1 MYNYHIKL
9 VWADIEMKLS
19 ARNKFIGKVTDVT
32 RGAVNGIVK
41 VELSN
46 GQHLTSSITL
56 ESIDDLDITV
66 GKEVTAII
74 KSTSVLIGRGQLTLS
89 ARNKLSGTI
98 IEINRGAVNAI
109 VKVELPSKVVITS
122 SISLEAVDE
131 LDLTVGTEATAII
144 KATDVLLMA

>member
-1 MYNYHIKL
+1 
-9 VWADIEMKLS
+9 MKLS

-41 VELSN
+41 IELSN
-46 GQHLTSSITL
+46 GQNITSSITL
-56 ESIDDLDITV
+56 EAIDDLDITV

-98 IEINRGAVNAI
+98 IDINRGAVNAI
-109 VKVELPSKVVITS
+109 VKVELPSNVVISS
-122 SISLEAVDE
+122 SITLEAVDE
-131 LDLTVGTEATAII
+131 LDLTVGTEVTAVV
-144 KATDVLLMA
+144 KASEVLIMA

>member
-1 MYNYHIKL
+1 
-9 VWADIEMKLS
+9 MKLS

-41 VELSN
+41 IELSN
-46 GQHLTSSITL
+46 GQHITSSITL
-56 ESIDDLDITV
+56 EAIDDLDITV

-98 IEINRGAVNAI
+98 IDTNRGAVNAI
-109 VKVELPSKVVITS
+109 VKVELPSNVVISS
-122 SISLEAVDE
+122 SITLEAVDE
-131 LDLTVGTEATAII
+131 LDLTVGTEVTAVV
-144 KATDVLLMA
+144 KASEVLIMA

>member
-1 MYNYHIKL
+1 
-9 VWADIEMKLS
+9 MKLS

-41 VELSN
+41 IELSN
-46 GQHLTSSITL
+46 GQHITSSITL
-56 ESIDDLDITV
+56 EAIDDLDITV

-98 IEINRGAVNAI
+98 IDINRGAVNAI
-109 VKVELPSKVVITS
+109 VKVELPSNVVISS
-122 SISLEAVDE
+122 SITLEAVDE
-131 LDLTVGTEATAII
+131 LDLTVGMEVTAVV
-144 KATDVLLMA
+144 KASEVLIMA

>member
-1 MYNYHIKL
+1 
-9 VWADIEMKLS
+9 MKLS

-41 VELSN
+41 IELSN
-46 GQHLTSSITL
+46 GQHITSSITL
-56 ESIDDLDITV
+56 EAIDDLDITV

-98 IEINRGAVNAI
+98 VDINRGAVNAI
-109 VKVELPSKVVITS
+109 VKVELPSNVVISS
-122 SISLEAVDE
+122 SITLEAVDE
-131 LDLTVGTEATAII
+131 LDLTVGTEVTAVV
-144 KATDVLLMA
+144 KASEVLIMA

>member
-1 MYNYHIKL
+1 
-9 VWADIEMKLS
+9 MKLS

-41 VELSN
+41 IELSN
-46 GQHLTSSITL
+46 GQHITSSITL
-56 ESIDDLDITV
+56 EAIDDLDITV

-98 IEINRGAVNAI
+98 IDINRGAVNAI
-109 VKVELPSKVVITS
+109 VKVELPSNVVISS
-122 SISLEAVDE
+122 SITLEAVDE
-131 LDLTVGTEATAII
+131 LDLTVGTEVTAVV
-144 KATDVLLMA
+144 KASEVLIMS

>member
-1 MYNYHIKL
+1 
-9 VWADIEMKLS
+9 MKLS
-19 ARNKFIGKVTDVT
+19 ARNKFIGKVVDVT

-41 VELSN
+41 IELSN

-56 ESIDDLDITV
+56 EAIDDLDITV

-98 IEINRGAVNAI
+98 IDLNRGAVNAI
-109 VKVELPSKVVITS
+109 VKVELPSNVVISS
-122 SISLEAVDE
+122 SITLEAVDE
-131 LDLTVGTEATAII
+131 LDLTVGTEVTAVV
-144 KATDVLLMA
+144 KASEVLIMA

>member
-1 MYNYHIKL
+1 
-9 VWADIEMKLS
+9 MKLS

-41 VELSN
+41 VKLSN

-98 IEINRGAVNAI
+98 IDINRGAVNAI
-109 VKVELPSKVVITS
+109 VKVELPSNVVITS
-122 SISLEAVDE
+122 SITLEAVDE
-131 LDLTVGTEATAII
+131 LDLTIGTEVTAVV
-144 KATDVLLMA
+144 KASEVLIMA

>member
-1 MYNYHIKL
+1 MVL
-9 VWADIEMKLS
+9 KLS

-56 ESIDDLDITV
+56 DAIDDLDITV
-66 GKEVTAII
+66 GKEITAVI
-74 KSTSVLIGRGQLTLS
+74 KSTSVLIGRGHLTLS

-98 IEINRGAVNAI
+98 VDINRGAVNAI
-109 VKVELPSKVVITS
+109 VKVELPSKIVITS
-122 SISLEAVDE
+122 SITLEAVDE
-131 LDLTVGTEATAII
+131 LDLTVGTEATAVV
-144 KATDVLLMA
+144 KATDVLIMA

>member
-1 MYNYHIKL
+1 
-9 VWADIEMKLS
+9 MKLS

-41 VELSN
+41 IELSN
-46 GQHLTSSITL
+46 GQHITSSITL
-56 ESIDDLDITV
+56 EAIDDLDITV

-74 KSTSVLIGRGQLTLS
+74 KSTSVLIGRGHLTLS

-98 IEINRGAVNAI
+98 VDINRGAVNAI

-122 SISLEAVDE
+122 SITLEAVDE
-131 LDLTVGTEATAII
+131 LDLTVGTEVTAVV
-144 KATDVLLMA
+144 KASEVLIMA

>member
-1 MYNYHIKL
+1 M
-9 VWADIEMKLS
+9 EMKLS

-41 VELSN
+41 IELSN
-46 GQHLTSSITL
+46 GQHITSSITL
-56 ESIDDLDITV
+56 EAIDDLDITV

-98 IEINRGAVNAI
+98 IDINRGAVNAI
-109 VKVELPSKVVITS
+109 VKVELPSNVVITS
-122 SISLEAVDE
+122 SITLEAVDE
-131 LDLTVGTEATAII
+131 LDLTIGTEVTAVV
-144 KATDVLLMA
+144 KATEVLIMA

>member
-1 MYNYHIKL
+1 
-9 VWADIEMKLS
+9 MKLS

-41 VELSN
+41 IELSN
-46 GQHLTSSITL
+46 EQHITSSITL
-56 ESIDDLDITV
+56 EAIDDLDITV

-98 IEINRGAVNAI
+98 IDINRGAVNAI
-109 VKVELPSKVVITS
+109 VKVELPSNVVISS
-122 SISLEAVDE
+122 SITLEAVDE
-131 LDLTVGTEATAII
+131 LDLTVGTEVTAVV
-144 KATDVLLMA
+144 KASEVLIMA

>member
-1 MYNYHIKL
+1 
-9 VWADIEMKLS
+9 MKLS

-32 RGAVNGIVK
+32 RGAVNGIIK

-98 IEINRGAVNAI
+98 IDINRGAVNAI
-109 VKVELPSKVVITS
+109 VKVELPSNVVISS
-122 SISLEAVDE
+122 SITLEAVDE
-131 LDLTVGTEATAII
+131 LDLTVGTEVTAVV
-144 KATDVLLMA
+144 KASEVLIMA

>member
-1 MYNYHIKL
+1 
-9 VWADIEMKLS
+9 MKLS

-41 VELSN
+41 IELSN

-98 IEINRGAVNAI
+98 IDINRGAVNAI
-109 VKVELPSKVVITS
+109 VKVELPSNVVISS
-122 SISLEAVDE
+122 SITLEAVDE
-131 LDLTVGTEATAII
+131 LDLTVGTEVTAVV
-144 KATDVLLMA
+144 KASEVLIMA

>member
-1 MYNYHIKL
+1 
-9 VWADIEMKLS
+9 MKLS

-41 VELSN
+41 IELSN
-46 GQHLTSSITL
+46 GQHITSSITL
-56 ESIDDLDITV
+56 EAIDDLDITA

-98 IEINRGAVNAI
+98 IDINRGAVNAI
-109 VKVELPSKVVITS
+109 VKVELPSNVVISS
-122 SISLEAVDE
+122 SITLEAVDE
-131 LDLTVGTEATAII
+131 LDLTVGKEVTAVV
-144 KATDVLLMA
+144 KASEVLIMA

>member
-1 MYNYHIKL
+1 
-9 VWADIEMKLS
+9 MKLS

-41 VELSN
+41 IELSN

-56 ESIDDLDITV
+56 EAIDDLDITV

-98 IEINRGAVNAI
+98 IDLNRGAVNAI
-109 VKVELPSKVVITS
+109 VKVELPSNVVISS
-122 SISLEAVDE
+122 SITLEAVDE
-131 LDLTVGTEATAII
+131 LDLTVGTEVTAVV
-144 KATDVLLMA
+144 KASEVLIMA

>member
-1 MYNYHIKL
+1 
-9 VWADIEMKLS
+9 MKLS
-19 ARNKFIGKVTDVT
+19 ASNKFIGKVTDVT

-41 VELSN
+41 VKLSN

-98 IEINRGAVNAI
+98 IDINRGAVNAI
-109 VKVELPSKVVITS
+109 VKVELPSNVVISS
-122 SISLEAVDE
+122 SITLEAVDE
-131 LDLTVGTEATAII
+131 LDLTVGTEVTAVV
-144 KATDVLLMA
+144 KASEVLIMA

>member
-1 MYNYHIKL
+1 
-9 VWADIEMKLS
+9 MKLS
-19 ARNKFIGKVTDVT
+19 ARNKFIGKVVDVT

-41 VELSN
+41 IELSN

-56 ESIDDLDITV
+56 EAIDDLDITI

-98 IEINRGAVNAI
+98 IDINRGAVNAI
-109 VKVELPSKVVITS
+109 VKVELPSNVVITS
-122 SISLEAVDE
+122 SITLEAVDE
-131 LDLTVGTEATAII
+131 LDLTIGTEVTAVV
-144 KATDVLLMA
+144 KATEVLIMA

>member
-1 MYNYHIKL
+1 
-9 VWADIEMKLS
+9 MKLS

-41 VELSN
+41 IELSN
-46 GQHLTSSITL
+46 GQHITSSITL
-56 ESIDDLDITV
+56 EAIDDLDITV

-98 IEINRGAVNAI
+98 IDINRGAVNAI
-109 VKVELPSKVVITS
+109 VKVELPSNVVISS
-122 SISLEAVDE
+122 SITLEAVDE
-131 LDLTVGTEATAII
+131 LDLTVGTEVTAVV
-144 KATDVLLMA
+144 KAREVLIMA

>member
-1 MYNYHIKL
+1 
-9 VWADIEMKLS
+9 MKLS

-41 VELSN
+41 IELSN
-46 GQHLTSSITL
+46 GQHITSSITL
-56 ESIDDLDITV
+56 EAIDDLDITV

-98 IEINRGAVNAI
+98 IDINRGSVNAI
-109 VKVELPSKVVITS
+109 VKVELPSNVVISS
-122 SISLEAVDE
+122 SITLEAVDE
-131 LDLTVGTEATAII
+131 LDLTVGTEV
-144 KATDVLLMA
+144 TDVVKASEVLIMA

>member
-1 MYNYHIKL
+1 
-9 VWADIEMKLS
+9 MKLS

-41 VELSN
+41 IELSI
-46 GQHLTSSITL
+46 GQHITSSITL
-56 ESIDDLDITV
+56 EAIDDLDITV

-98 IEINRGAVNAI
+98 IDINRGAVNAI
-109 VKVELPSKVVITS
+109 VKVELPSNVVISS
-122 SISLEAVDE
+122 SITLEAVDE
-131 LDLTVGTEATAII
+131 LDLTVGTEVTAVV
-144 KATDVLLMA
+144 KASEVLIMA

>member
-1 MYNYHIKL
+1 
-9 VWADIEMKLS
+9 MKLS

-98 IEINRGAVNAI
+98 IDINRGAVNAI
-109 VKVELPSKVVITS
+109 VKVELPSNVVISS
-122 SISLEAVDE
+122 SITLEAVDE
-131 LDLTVGTEATAII
+131 LDLTVGTEVTAVV
-144 KATDVLLMA
+144 KASEVLIMA

>member
-1 MYNYHIKL
+1 
-9 VWADIEMKLS
+9 MKLS

-41 VELSN
+41 IELSN
-46 GQHLTSSITL
+46 GQHITSSITL
-56 ESIDDLDITV
+56 EAIDDLDITI

-98 IEINRGAVNAI
+98 IDINRGAVNAI
-109 VKVELPSKVVITS
+109 VKVELPSNVVISS
-122 SISLEAVDE
+122 SITLEAVDE
-131 LDLTVGTEATAII
+131 LDLTVGTEVTAVV
-144 KATDVLLMA
+144 KASEVLIMA

>member
-1 MYNYHIKL
+1 
-9 VWADIEMKLS
+9 MKLS

-41 VELSN
+41 IELSN
-46 GQHLTSSITL
+46 GQHITSSITL
-56 ESIDDLDITV
+56 EAIDDLDITV

-98 IEINRGAVNAI
+98 IDINRGAVNAI
-109 VKVELPSKVVITS
+109 VKVELPSNVVISS
-122 SISLEAVDE
+122 SITLEAVDE
-131 LDLTVGTEATAII
+131 LDLTVGTEVTAVV
-144 KATDVLLMA
+144 KASEVLILA